1 MLSGLE
7 NVDDDADSNDLLF
20 VKVSEIEEAKE
31 EFGKSFVGDEM
42 PSLVFFD
49 DKIPTKYEGMQ
60 AFLHIKRVY

>member
-31 EFGKSFVGDEM
+31 EFGKSVVGDEM

-49 DKIPTKYEGMQ
+49 DKVPTKYEGMQ
-60 AFLHIKRVY
+60 AFSLIKRV

>member
-7 NVDDDADSNDLLF
+7 TVDDDADSNDLLF

-31 EFGKSFVGDEM
+31 EFGKSVVGDEM

-49 DKIPTKYEGMQ
+49 DKVPTKYEGMQ
-60 AFLHIKRVY
+60 AFSLIKRV